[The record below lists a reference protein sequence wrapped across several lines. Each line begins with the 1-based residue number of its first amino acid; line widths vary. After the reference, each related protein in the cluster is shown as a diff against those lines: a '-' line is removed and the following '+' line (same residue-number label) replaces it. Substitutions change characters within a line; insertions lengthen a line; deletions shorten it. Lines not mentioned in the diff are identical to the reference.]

1 MMKITI
7 KLILQYKNYLVDEE
21 KSEVTVE
28 KYVRDV
34 KAFYEWLGDR
44 ELTKS
49 VVLEYK
55 VKLVDEYSPATV
67 NSVLAALN
75 SFFAYNEW
83 YGLKVKSLKLQ
94 RQLFCKSEK
103 ELTKQEYER
112 LLKAAREKQ
121 NERLNLIMQTI
132 CSTGIRVSELPY
144 VTVSAVNQG
153 QAQVKLKGKIRIVF
167 FTKELCKLLKKYIR
181 EQGIEEGCIFRTRT
195 GRPIDRHTIWRSM
208 KKLCESA
215 GVAPEKV
222 FPHNLR
228 HLFARTFYG
237 IQKDIVRL
245 ADILGHSSVNTTRVY
260 TIETGDVHR
269 QQMHLLGLV
278 RMNV

>member
-1 MMKITI
+1 MKITLN
-7 KLILQYKNYLVDEE
+7 LIHQYKNFLIDEE
-21 KSEVTVE
+21 KSEVTIE
-28 KYVRDV
+28 KYVRDIN
-34 KAFYEWLGDR
+34 AFTTWLKDR

-49 VVLEYK
+49 LVLEYK
-55 VKLVDEYSPATV
+55 SKLIDEYSPATV
-67 NSVLAALN
+67 NSVIAALN
-75 SFFAYNEW
+75 GFFTYNEW
-83 YGLKVKSLKLQ
+83 YSLRVKSLKLQ
-94 RQLFCKSEK
+94 RQLFCKSER

-112 LLKAAREKQ
+112 LLKAASKKR

-132 CSTGIRVSELPY
+132 CSTGIRVSELQY

-167 FTKELCKLLKKYIR
+167 FTKELCKLLKKYIKQ
-181 EQGIEEGCIFRTRT
+181 QGIEEGCIFRTRT
-195 GRPIDRHTIWRSM
+195 GRPIDRHTIWKSM
-208 KKLCESA
+208 KTLCESA
-215 GVAPEKV
+215 GVSPEKV

-245 ADILGHSSVNTTRVY
+245 ADILGHSSINTTRVY
-260 TIETGDVHR
+260 TIENGEVHR
-269 QQMHLLGLV
+269 QQIHLLGLV